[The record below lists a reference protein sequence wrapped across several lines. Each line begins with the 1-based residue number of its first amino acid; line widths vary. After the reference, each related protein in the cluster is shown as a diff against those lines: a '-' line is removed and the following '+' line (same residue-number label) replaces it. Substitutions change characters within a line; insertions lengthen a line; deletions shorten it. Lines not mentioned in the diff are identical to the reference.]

1 MSSLAKDNT
10 VITQQCKK
18 RIFKDVLEIINCPL
32 TDNNIYYKHADDNIL
47 KGHATII
54 GPSDTIYE
62 YGIYEFDFE
71 FPTDYPFSPPKL
83 KYLTNDK
90 NSTRFH
96 PNLYRSGKVC
106 ISILNTWNGEQWT
119 SCQTISTI
127 LLTLVTLFHNNSL
140 LNEPGIAKTHRDFKN
155 YHTIIKFRNYE
166 HALCACLFKHYKKIK
181 TGTYDEDLKTFLDE
195 KIIKN
200 KDTII
205 KHISDAIGDKK
216 DDTFDNTCL
225 RTGIYSITANIN
237 YVNVLAE
244 IKRIFNFI
252 QTV

>member
-1 MSSLAKDNT
+1 MTSLVKDNT

-18 RIFKDVLEIINCPL
+18 RIFKDVLELINCPL
-32 TDNNIYYKHADDNIL
+32 TDNNIYYKHSDDDIL
-47 KGHATII
+47 KGRAIII

-83 KYLTNDK
+83 NYLTNDK
-90 NSTRFH
+90 HNTRFH
-96 PNLYRSGKVC
+96 PNLYRNGKVC

-119 SCQTISTI
+119 SCQSISTV

-140 LNEPGIAKTHRDFKN
+140 LNEPGISRIHRDFKN
-155 YHTIIKFRNYE
+155 YHAIIKFRNYE
-166 HALCACLFKHYKKIK
+166 YALCVGLFKHYRQIK
-181 TGTYDEDLKTFLDE
+181 TGIYDEDLKNFLDE

-200 KDTII
+200 KDIII
-205 KHISDAIGDKK
+205 KHISNAINNKK
-216 DDTFDNTCL
+216 YDTMDNTCL

-237 YVNVLAE
+237 YMVVLDE
-244 IKRIFNFI
+244 IKRIFKFI